1 MPQIPSFNVPTFD
14 GEEILAGIRRW
25 VEIETPS
32 HDDAAVNRLVDVVES
47 DLTRIGARTMRTPG
61 RDGYGDVLE
70 AHAPWNRNKEPGILI
85 LGHLDTVH
93 PIGSLA
99 TTHAFRREGDQ
110 VFGPGI
116 YDMKAGSYMA
126 YYALQHFVRR
136 GRTTPLPVRLLYV
149 PEEEVGSPTS
159 RAAIEAAALNSKYVL
174 VMEPARDGG
183 KCVTA
188 RKGWGR
194 FDMTVTGRASHAGLR
209 PQDGRSALRDLARQI
224 LDLEAM
230 TDYDAGITV
239 VVGTVQG
246 GSAPNVVPAEAR
258 ATIDLRVP
266 PTIDAGE
273 VVQRIVQRRAH
284 DPDCTVTVTG
294 DINRPAGLRHGVTAL
309 AASTAPDPVV
319 ALLNDVEALHDSI
332 EDVTPKDPVYI
343 ASPTRALMM
352 DLKSPHG
359 LEPLKVLGSTALH
372 NTATVITIAG
382 PALVSAY
389 GDTPEISAS
398 RESALQMDSAP
409 VAGLGARTASMWQA
423 DLVAIKLQ
431 LPVTWGLRSTV
442 GAAWLSAI
450 NW

>member
-1 MPQIPSFNVPTFD
+1 MHAPVNRTPRIAPTVARPSVKSLVRACCAAAIAALDRRPPPPAAVARREWPADAGAEWLCRAASDAASMANSPALVQTWMPDFVATLTGHSAAAALFREGLQLSFGRAGQINVPTLFGD
-14 GEEILAGIRRW
+14 PSLAAFVGESYPVPVVQPFVQPLLTLTPRKLATI
-25 VEIETPS
+25 VVLTAEMVNSSNIEVLT
-32 HDDAAVNRLVDVVES
+32 HDALSRA
-47 DLTRIGARTMRTPG
+47 IG
-61 RDGYGDVLE
+61 LS
-70 AHAPWNRNKEPGILI
+70 
-85 LGHLDTVH
+85 LDTT
-93 PIGSLA
+93 L
-99 TTHAFRREGDQ
+99 
-110 VFGPGI
+110 
-116 YDMKAGSYMA
+116 
-126 YYALQHFVRR
+126 
-136 GRTTPLPVRLLYV
+136 
-149 PEEEVGSPTS
+149 
-159 RAAIEAAALNSKYVL
+159 
-174 VMEPARDGG
+174 
-183 KCVTA
+183 
-188 RKGWGR
+188 
-194 FDMTVTGRASHAGLR
+194 FDA
-209 PQDGRSALRDLARQI
+209 
-224 LDLEAM
+224 
-230 TDYDAGITV
+230 
-239 VVGTVQG
+239 
-246 GSAPNVVPAEAR
+246 NV
-258 ATIDLRVP
+258 
-266 PTIDAGE
+266 
-273 VVQRIVQRRAH
+273 
-284 DPDCTVTVTG
+284 G

>member
-1 MPQIPSFNVPTFD
+1 MGGFRHIPDDECLLPSTEERQIILPQIPSSNVPPFD

-126 YYALQHFVRR
+126 YYALQHFVRQ

-194 FDMTVTGRASHAGLR
+194 FDMTVTGRASHAGSR
-209 PQDGRSALRDLARQI
+209 PQDGRSAVRELAWQI

-294 DINRPAGLRHGVTAL
+294 DINRPAYSKSAGIAAL
-309 AASTAPDPVV
+309 FEHARGCAAEVGFV
-319 ALLNDVEALHDSI
+319 
-332 EDVTPKDPVYI
+332 
-343 ASPTRALMM
+343 
-352 DLKSPHG
+352 
-359 LEPLKVLGSTALH
+359 LE
-372 NTATVITIAG
+372 
-382 PALVSAY
+382 
-389 GDTPEISAS
+389 DTPLTGAVSDGNFPA
-398 RESALQMDSAP
+398 ALGIPTLD
-409 VAGLGARTASMWQA
+409 GLGADGRGAHALDEQISFSS
-423 DLVAIKLQ
+423 LVPRAQ
-431 LPVTWGLRSTV
+431 LLVRLLETLR
-442 GAAWLSAI
+442 
-450 NW
+450 